1 GTNSTFNYSPIDGDQ
16 VQVVM
21 TSSLT
26 CVTGNPASSNVIAMT
41 VSNSLPA
48 SVSISATQNSVCQG
62 NSVTFTAFPVNG
74 GATPSYQW
82 KVNGQ
87 NAGTNSTFNY
97 SPIDGDQVQ
106 VVMTSSLTCVTGNPA
121 SSNFIAMTV
130 SAILPASVSIS
141 ATQSSVCQG
150 TSVTFTAFPENGG
163 ATPSYQWKVNGQ
175 NAGTN
180 NSTFNYSPINGD
192 QVQVVMTS
200 SLTCVTGNPASSN
213 VIAMTVNPVV
223 LSVLANPSTAGTA
236 IYSGTPIIGQTVLL
250 TAEPQSGWL
259 FVNWT
264 NNLGEV
270 LSTNAS
276 FNFNVSGC
284 NPIITANFNSGTA
297 LTGKL
302 AYFNNVETRIPSP
315 YNDGAFYARIFDGAV
330 PVSAV
335 QQLSNDMPFS
345 FNDLETGKSYTMRLW
360 EETTNNLIGQT
371 WSWNNWG
378 GVTALDALIVSY
390 MAVEN
395 PVLSAFPWILPV
407 GEQHYTPFFTHVADA
422 NNSTSIT
429 SLDALILLYRSI
441 GDPMTIPFP
450 GGRHNFQVAGKR
462 MTTLNEMA
470 YPTAPDVIF
479 VPNGVYMPSSQAT
492 SVFYEAQLPVIE
504 TGANIFNIYMVATG
518 DLNVSHNLGNTAK
531 AHSDLG
537 FEGVIAANV
546 GDEILIPVRIN
557 QQAEL
562 GAITIGMSY
571 NKQLID
577 VVDVIGYDI
586 FNINKNA
593 AEVHIAWFDQNGRSF
608 GQNQDLVVLKA
619 KVLAEINA
627 GTRFAELIS
636 TTEFANVT
644 ANVLQDISLSTSYVE
659 TSVTTV
665 DDLNAMSLNHSIFP
679 NPFNDVTN
687 IHYTLPAA
695 GKVSVVVYNHLGQEV
710 KTLFSG
716 TQLAGAHSLRLN
728 NYDLNGSGTYF
739 YRIMLEGETKTI
751 SARGTIM
758 MAK

>member
-1 GTNSTFNYSPIDGDQ
+1 TSVTFTAFPVNGGSTSAYQWQVNGQNAGTNNSTFNYSPLGGDQ

-26 CVTGNPASSNVIAMT
+26 CFTGNPASSNAIVMT
-41 VSNSLPA
+41 VNPNLPA

-62 NSVTFTAFPVNG
+62 TSVTFTAFPVNG
-74 GATPSYQW
+74 GATPSY
-82 KVNGQ
+82 
-87 NAGTNSTFNY
+87 
-97 SPIDGDQVQ
+97 
-106 VVMTSSLTCVTGNPA
+106 
-121 SSNFIAMTV
+121 
-130 SAILPASVSIS
+130 
-141 ATQSSVCQG
+141 
-150 TSVTFTAFPENGG
+150 E
-163 ATPSYQWKVNGQ
+163 WKVNGQ

-180 NSTFNYSPINGD
+180 NSTFNHSPLDGD

-236 IYSGTPIIGQTVLL
+236 TYIGTPIIGQTLLL
-250 TAEPQSGWL
+250 TAEPQAGWL

-335 QQLSNDMPFS
+335 QQLSNNMPFS
-345 FNDLETGKSYTMRLW
+345 FDDLETGKSYTMRLW

-479 VPNGVYMPSSQAT
+479 VPNGVYMPASQAT

-518 DLNVSHNLGNTAK
+518 DLNVSYNLEAK
-531 AHSDLG
+531 VKSYSDLG
-537 FEGVIAANV
+537 FEGVIAANI
-546 GDEILIPVRIN
+546 GDEILIPVRIREN
-557 QQAEL
+557 VEIAATSLE
-562 GAITIGMSY
+562 ISY
-571 NKQLID
+571 NRNLLE
-577 VVDVIGYDI
+577 VLDVIGFEI
-586 FNINKNA
+586 FNI
-593 AEVHIAWFDQNGRSF
+593 DRDNG
-608 GQNQDLVVLKA
+608 VLKA
-619 KVLAEINA
+619 AWIDEHGRNFNANDQILALKVRILNDISVGITYLEILS
-627 GTRFAELIS
+627 G
-636 TTEFANVT
+636 TEFSDRSAS
-644 ANVLQDISLSTSYVE
+644 VLNEVSLTTNYIE
-659 TSVTTV
+659 TSPTAIEALSEIELLHNV
-665 DDLNAMSLNHSIFP
+665 FP
-679 NPFNDVTN
+679 NPFRDQTN
-687 IHYTLPAA
+687 IQYTLPKA
-695 GKVSVVVYNHLGQEV
+695 GKVRVKVFNHLGQQV
-710 KTLFSG
+710 KLLADELQSAGMHNVKLDNSDLSG
-716 TQLAGAHSLRLN
+716 AGA
-728 NYDLNGSGTYF
+728 YF
-739 YRIMLEGETKTI
+739 YQITFEINNQVVTK
-751 SARGTIM
+751 RGTIM
-758 MAK
+758 LTK